1 MRKFK
6 NIVFAA
12 ALVLALGLLSACSFE
27 SKVNYVYKNGE
38 EYTAGDREITEKIE
52 KIDIHYLSGDVKLL
66 ASETGVVTI
75 KETSEKALDEK
86 LKVHTWV
93 DGTTLY
99 VRYCAS
105 AKGLSLNNLK
115 KQLVIT
121 IPSDEALGDLKVDV
135 SSADFTCDVSV
146 SDQVKINTTS
156 GDVNA
161 TVAAKKILL
170 RGSSSD
176 ITLNQTGDSEEIKLE
191 TSSGNITVQM
201 EKAAKLSTSVS
212 SGKTNVSAKY
222 AKEFKAVSTSGDCSF
237 AFETAPA
244 VTDVHGSS
252 SDVTISVPK
261 TSGITADLKVSSGKL
276 YYDLPFSKNGD
287 AYVSGD
293 GANQM
298 KVVTSSGDINITV
311 LE

>member
-1 MRKFK
+1 MRKLK

-38 EYTAGDREITEKIE
+38 KYTAGDREITEKIE

-121 IPSDEALGDLKVDV
+121 IPSDGALGDLKVDV

-161 TVAAKKILL
+161 TVATKKDP
-170 RGSSSD
+170 SSWFF
-176 ITLNQTGDSEEIKLE
+176 QRH
-191 TSSGNITVQM
+191 
-201 EKAAKLSTSVS
+201 
-212 SGKTNVSAKY
+212 Y
-222 AKEFKAVSTSGDCSF
+222 AKPDRRQRGDQAGDF
-237 AFETAPA
+237 FRQHHRTNGERNEAQ
-244 VTDVHGSS
+244 H
-252 SDVTISVPK
+252 
-261 TSGITADLKVSSGKL
+261 LRKL
-276 YYDLPFSKNGD
+276 R
-287 AYVSGD
+287 
-293 GANQM
+293 
-298 KVVTSSGDINITV
+298 
-311 LE
+311 